1 MAKLIFN
8 SHYFNT
14 LLLNK
19 SIKFLTKKILLN
31 LNVLHLN
38 ICILMFY
45 INVYLVQ
52 LNYSTMGKGI

>member
-8 SHYFNT
+8 SHYFNI

-19 SIKFLTKKILLN
+19 IITFFTN
-31 LNVLHLN
+31 LNVPHLN

-52 LNYSTMGKGI
+52 LNYSTMGKAI